1 MGEVSR
7 FQIYLN
13 ETREDL
19 IFPFLLFR
27 AEKMVIKDDRIGIE
41 KKFFEVCAPLCE
53 ELGYEVYDLDY
64 VKGSYTLRIFILD
77 PKTGTALIED
87 CSAVDRAMTPIVEE
101 AEWMPNEL
109 VLEVSSPGMFR
120 HLNTVDHFLTALDKD
135 ILVSLKKRLTTENFP
150 GVPKS
155 LKGERKVVGKLL
167 KATENSV
174 VMVADEFEF
183 ELDYK
188 DIKKANLEP
197 ALDLE

>member
-1 MGEVSR
+1 
-7 FQIYLN
+7 
-13 ETREDL
+13 
-19 IFPFLLFR
+19 
-27 AEKMVIKDDRIGIE
+27 MVLKEERTGIE

-64 VKGSYTLRIFILD
+64 IKGSFTLRIFILD

-87 CSAVDRAMTPIVEE
+87 CSAVDRGMTPIVEE
-101 AEWMPNEL
+101 AEWMPKEL

-135 ILVSLKKRLTTENFP
+135 IMVVIKKRLTNETNP
-150 GVPKS
+150 GIPKS
-155 LKGERKVVGKLL
+155 LKGEKKIVGKLT
-167 KATENSV
+167 KASEVGIS
-174 VMVADEFEF
+174 MLADDFEIEFNYE
-183 ELDYK
+183 